1 MTTKLNLSISSYDE
15 QDPSAS
21 THNTNISSSDPDELI
36 SALRKL
42 SGIKHQE
49 PAAKSCG
56 CEEPCD
62 CEMEVVD
69 EADQEPA
76 NAPEPRT
83 LADLRDVIDA
93 AGGTAHTARAPTNPV
108 PSRSGDN
115 PLADEVHED
124 GISEGD
130 GPDDTIMID
139 GQAVDKDS
147 IEIYGVDT
155 QDYPD
160 FADAFISSA
169 TFTDWTPLTTKQL
182 DQLQDKYPE
191 LVNEL
196 ARQSLNEDLDEG
208 EGSSKAVVGAI
219 IRRIVNRH
227 PELLSKYG
235 PKAVTNAVEDVA
247 IDLNDLEEIGTSDVS
262 IWTQRVIDDLE
273 RQGSV
278 KAPELDENE
287 INTLAESLARDWMSD
302 KLQHIAENFNPN
314 VAAKAYSKGKTAY
327 RHKLHEFAIREDGDL
342 VKVFPVL
349 EGRVMTQVPL
359 YVMEVKLRHL
369 LPALAVGGALGGISH
384 MLDTRSYD
392 NNPNIVQLKAELA
405 RTTDPTMQKEI
416 KAAIE
421 REKAFQDAKGRPRV
435 APTNESVDC
444 MECGMGR
451 YTPMEE
457 GMTCDECGHMMDEGN
472 AFSGELARAR
482 AHHEKSFDVDGHHYN
497 VTESKKKKKKAKN
510 PYAVGMAAA
519 KKAAGYSSKPAKD
532 LPKKVITK
540 AHEIGKEIKKKK

>member
-93 AGGTAHTARAPTNPV
+93 AGGTGGHTARGPTDPV

-115 PLADEVHED
+115 PLAD
-124 GISEGD
+124 
-130 GPDDTIMID
+130 
-139 GQAVDKDS
+139 
-147 IEIYGVDT
+147 
-155 QDYPD
+155 
-160 FADAFISSA
+160 
-169 TFTDWTPLTTKQL
+169 
-182 DQLQDKYPE
+182 
-191 LVNEL
+191 
-196 ARQSLNEDLDEG
+196 
-208 EGSSKAVVGAI
+208 
-219 IRRIVNRH
+219 
-227 PELLSKYG
+227 
-235 PKAVTNAVEDVA
+235 
-247 IDLNDLEEIGTSDVS
+247 
-262 IWTQRVIDDLE
+262 
-273 RQGSV
+273 

-421 REKAFQDAKGRPRV
+421 REKAFQDAEGRPRV

>member
-93 AGGTAHTARAPTNPV
+93 AGGTGGHTARGPTDPV

-115 PLADEVHED
+115 PLADK
-124 GISEGD
+124 
-130 GPDDTIMID
+130 
-139 GQAVDKDS
+139 A
-147 IEIYGVDT
+147 
-155 QDYPD
+155 
-160 FADAFISSA
+160 
-169 TFTDWTPLTTKQL
+169 
-182 DQLQDKYPE
+182 PE
-191 LVNEL
+191 L
-196 ARQSLNEDLDEG
+196 AHQSLNEDLDEG

-421 REKAFQDAKGRPRV
+421 REKAFQDARGRPRV